1 MKLGLSIAAAMVA
14 VGAFAGRQG
23 PWTKEKAWAWHDAQP
38 WYRGCNY
45 MPASAANRVDQ
56 WQSYGSEARFAEVER
71 EFALAKEVGFNAM
84 RLLILEQG
92 FAVWL
97 QEPDA
102 FRANFERYLALMEKY
117 GLKAFVV
124 LGNDCSRPKR
134 VWTMPKLGE
143 QEYDVGYHGGRRQ
156 TQHGGFSEPG
166 YLMMDDPEYRA
177 KFFGMCRELV
187 TKYAH
192 DGRVVMWELWNEPGA
207 GNRGMMSAPLIK
219 DLFALCWEIDPD
231 QPLTANLWS
240 SGTWPLANGEE
251 PPEIQRLAL
260 DLSDVISYHG
270 YHGVATQAKLAD
282 ELAKRWGRPLYNTEW
297 LLRIEGCDFPD
308 NYAFMARR
316 KIGALNWG
324 FVNGKYQTHEP
335 YEPCWRSKFEYGG
348 RGDPTKWM
356 HDLFRISHHPYDPYE
371 IAVARNVNA
380 WADLD
385 RRGESLR
392 AKIAK
397 GHRIVREDMWY
408 GYCRTAF
415 EFNGHEA
422 WIVEPAC
429 PPAEGRPWT
438 WTMQW
443 AEAFVDR
450 TGVLDLLKRGYHHVT
465 IDLFETRMDE
475 KGLADAAAY
484 QEFLVKELG
493 FAPQANLVG
502 MSWGGFF
509 STRYAATHPQN
520 VRKIYLDA
528 PLMNFDG
535 FGDDAKK
542 TPTAGAAWI
551 GPWATDR
558 PKEGGW
564 SSDPRMPVNM
574 AEPIAKAG
582 IPILLLYGGQ
592 DQSVIPALNCER
604 FVTAFKAAGGDV
616 TVMKRGLFGHHPHG
630 LDPNKTQPVVDF
642 FSSAVT
648 ARSEPA
654 CVQEADTYNSWPMVQ
669 ALGKR
674 LVCAYSRGSAH
685 TIDEGARGVFVRH
698 SDDAGRTWSEPTK
711 VIDDPKEGEVS
722 IGKGLGEK
730 GEMLLWVRCWD
741 KWAGPNLH
749 HDLYR
754 SADGVRFE
762 RIAELRLDPNP
773 MQITDIVR
781 VPGVGLMSLW
791 FAGLYKDDGTC
802 AWGTLVSTDNGR
814 TWRQTTVERGLH
826 LKDWPTEQSFV
837 SLGDGRLL
845 AVARSEKNT
854 GPLFQLVSS
863 DSGRT
868 WRKLRT
874 NVADVAESTPS
885 LVLDEA
891 TGDLSL
897 YYYHRGAK
905 KLKRRVANVEKAFAE
920 PTAWSDPEVLFTG
933 EEERPYDAGNVN
945 LTVLDGT
952 HYAAFYTGTSKKTA
966 VMVLP
971 VGQSE
976 AKVK

>member
-1 MKLGLSIAAAMVA
+1 MGKIHLSVMA
-14 VGAFAGRQG
+14 VLVAFAATAERQG

-71 EFALAKEVGFNAM
+71 EFALAQEVGFNAM
-84 RLLILEQG
+84 RILIEWQG

-124 LGNDCSRPKR
+124 LGNDCSRPKFM
-134 VWTMPKLGE
+134 WTMPKLGE
-143 QEYDVGYHGGRRQ
+143 QEYDVGYHGGRRK

-166 YLMMDDPEYRA
+166 YLIVDEPEYRE
-177 KFFGMCRELV
+177 KFFAFCRELV

-207 GNRGMMSAPLIK
+207 GNRGMMSAQILK

-231 QPLTANLWS
+231 QPLSANLWS
-240 SGTWPLANGEE
+240 RSTGLVLQGKDPHPVEKLAM
-251 PPEIQRLAL
+251 
-260 DLSDVISYHG
+260 DLSDVITYHG
-270 YHGVATQAKLAD
+270 YFDIQRQVRLSD
-282 ELAKRWGRPLYNTEW
+282 ELTKRWGRPLYNTEW

-335 YEPCWRSKFEYGG
+335 YEPCWRTKFEYGG

-465 IDLFETRMDE
+465 IDLFDTRMDE

-535 FGDDAKK
+535 FGDDAMK

-558 PKEGGW
+558 PTEGGW

-592 DQSVIPALNCER
+592 DQSVVPALNCER
-604 FVTAFKAAGGDV
+604 FVTAFKQAGGNV
-616 TVMKRGLFGHHPHG
+616 TVENRTLFGHHPHG
-630 LDPNKTQPVVDF
+630 ADPDKTSVITDF
-642 FSSAVT
+642 F
-648 ARSEPA
+648 
-654 CVQEADTYNSWPMVQ
+654 
-669 ALGKR
+669 
-674 LVCAYSRGSAH
+674 
-685 TIDEGARGVFVRH
+685 
-698 SDDAGRTWSEPTK
+698 
-711 VIDDPKEGEVS
+711 
-722 IGKGLGEK
+722 
-730 GEMLLWVRCWD
+730 
-741 KWAGPNLH
+741 
-749 HDLYR
+749 
-754 SADGVRFE
+754 
-762 RIAELRLDPNP
+762 
-773 MQITDIVR
+773 
-781 VPGVGLMSLW
+781 
-791 FAGLYKDDGTC
+791 
-802 AWGTLVSTDNGR
+802 
-814 TWRQTTVERGLH
+814 
-826 LKDWPTEQSFV
+826 
-837 SLGDGRLL
+837 
-845 AVARSEKNT
+845 
-854 GPLFQLVSS
+854 
-863 DSGRT
+863 
-868 WRKLRT
+868 
-874 NVADVAESTPS
+874 
-885 LVLDEA
+885 
-891 TGDLSL
+891 
-897 YYYHRGAK
+897 
-905 KLKRRVANVEKAFAE
+905 KA
-920 PTAWSDPEVLFTG
+920 P
-933 EEERPYDAGNVN
+933 
-945 LTVLDGT
+945 
-952 HYAAFYTGTSKKTA
+952 
-966 VMVLP
+966 
-971 VGQSE
+971 
-976 AKVK
+976 